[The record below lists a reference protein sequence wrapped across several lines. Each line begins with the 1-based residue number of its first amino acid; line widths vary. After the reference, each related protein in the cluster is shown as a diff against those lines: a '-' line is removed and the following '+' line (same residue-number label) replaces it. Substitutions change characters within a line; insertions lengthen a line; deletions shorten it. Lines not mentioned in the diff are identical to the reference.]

1 MIKAIAIDDEPLALR
16 VIVAH
21 AKKIENLEL
30 IGTTT
35 NTIEGL
41 IEAQSGNIELVF
53 LDIQM
58 PALNGIQFMQLL
70 KGKCKVILTTAY
82 PEYALESYEH
92 DVIDYLL
99 KPISFE
105 RFQKA
110 VNKVNPKNIAN
121 SEVRINK
128 IISPPQDCIF
138 LKTEYKLLKISH
150 SDILYVEGGKDY
162 VTVFTKTKKVLSL
175 SSLRKMQ
182 ESLPYPQFIRVHK
195 SYIISL
201 DKIDSIGRQ
210 RVSMGKTVIP
220 IGDTY
225 KDEFLR
231 VVG

>member
-16 VIVAH
+16 VIAAH
-21 AKKIENLEL
+21 AKKIANLEL

-41 IEAQSGNIELVF
+41 IKAQSGNIELIF

-110 VNKVNPKNIAN
+110 VNKVNLKNIVN
-121 SEVRINK
+121 SEVV
-128 IISPPQDCIF
+128 ISGTENPPPDCIF
-138 LKTEYKLLKISH
+138 IKSEYKLVKICY

-201 DKIDSIGRQ
+201 DKVESVGRQ
-210 RVSMGKTVIP
+210 RVLMGNTVIP

-225 KDEFLR
+225 KDEFLK

>member
-21 AKKIENLEL
+21 AKKMANLEL

-121 SEVRINK
+121 SEVV
-128 IISPPQDCIF
+128 ISETANPPDCIF
-138 LKTEYKLLKISH
+138 IKSEYKLLKISY

-210 RVSMGKTVIP
+210 RVLMGKTVIP